1 VTAAIGPEAILDLAG
16 FAPAEWC
23 AELIE
28 AFRATATSSQSP
40 VRRLPRRTE
49 IDGAVLLNTG
59 PARLAHELGG
69 VRERVREALRDFC
82 AVADDELYL
91 EYTLFAQMEIG
102 DVHPAHADAEAPA
115 GDGQWIPNHTSWR
128 HSVGLLYL
136 NTGGHHF
143 TGGDLVFPTL
153 GRRVTP
159 QAGQLVGFPSGR
171 QHWHEVTPITRGSR
185 CSLAIWTTRNT
196 WYREPW
202 EPIRL
207 P

>member
-1 VTAAIGPEAILDLAG
+1 MTAATGAGAILDLAG

-28 AFRATATSSQSP
+28 VFRATATSPESHI
-40 VRRLPRRTE
+40 RRLPRRTE
-49 IDGAVLLNTG
+49 VDGSVLLDTG

-69 VRERVREALRDFC
+69 LRERVRSALRDFC
-82 AVADDELYL
+82 AVPDDGLYL
-91 EYTLFAQMEIG
+91 EYTLFTQMETG
-102 DVHPAHADAEAPA
+102 DAHPAHADAETPA
-115 GDGQWIPNHTSWR
+115 GNGRWMPNHTSWR

-136 NTGGHHF
+136 NTSGHDF

-171 QHWHEVTPITRGSR
+171 QHWHEVTPITHGSR
-185 CSLAIWTTRNT
+185 CSLAIWTTRNP
-196 WYREPW
+196 WYQEPW
-202 EPIRL
+202 EAIQL